1 MKILYVKPLFNF
13 YGEGPDLKKEYTIM
27 DPKAVAPLLQLL
39 LPKVI
44 NYVALM
50 LMTKATTDNNT
61 S

>member
-1 MKILYVKPLFNF
+1 
-13 YGEGPDLKKEYTIM
+13 M